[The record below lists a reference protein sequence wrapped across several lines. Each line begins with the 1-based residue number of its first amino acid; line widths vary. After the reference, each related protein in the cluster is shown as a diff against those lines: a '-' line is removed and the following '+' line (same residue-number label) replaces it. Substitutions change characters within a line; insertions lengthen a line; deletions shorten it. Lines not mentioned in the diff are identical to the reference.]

1 MVIMKKEKTY
11 TEYIKPTCNYFVFNT
26 KAVIATSTG
35 YTNSSLGSETDD
47 FLI

>member
-1 MVIMKKEKTY
+1 MEIMKNEKIY

-26 KAVIATSTG
+26 NVVIATSNG
-35 YTNSSLGSETDD
+35 YTNDSLDSETDD